1 MRICLYIILIL
12 LMLPGACR
20 RPDRDA
26 RLTAAAQ
33 TVQKDPAAALRML
46 DSIDVGAL
54 GERDRHYYDLLSIKA
69 KDKAYIV
76 HTSDSLILDVID
88 YYRSKRDKAL
98 YPEALYYGGRVY
110 SDMGDFPTALRY
122 FQNALEAIPEG
133 EEYLPLRSTVSS
145 QTGRLLNTLR
155 LYEQSVPYLEE
166 SIRLD
171 SITGDSLSYIDD
183 RQLLGAV
190 YLHNGRYSAAES
202 EFLKARE
209 IAESVSPEAVWPQD
223 MYLAAISEKEG
234 RVDLA
239 VSLIGPVMRF
249 ISPDYF
255 SISSAYA
262 ARIYFAAG
270 RLDSAYHY
278 AYKLVTSSSP
288 RNRQNGYKILLAPE
302 MASYIPADTAQRY
315 VREYRE
321 VIESLLSRHDDEAAL
336 IQNSMYNYQV
346 HERER
351 HRAEADK
358 MRYERRAFWL
368 LCGILALVAVVFYLK
383 YKNQRQLL
391 RLRVALANIGALRE
405 ALARE
410 KRIDVQPCETEV
422 PDNILPSDSTG
433 AAESEPL
440 RADDSTEMLRE
451 RLRDELMKLY
461 QESTERNIGLS
472 PHIIDSEAY
481 RLLQHHIEEKSIIGE
496 NNPLW
501 KQLEEVILQAS
512 PDFKTNLQ
520 LLTGGKLTQLD
531 LHTAYLVKC
540 HIAPTQM
547 SCLLG
552 RTKGSISS
560 RRESLG
566 FKVFNEKISVKV
578 IDGIIR
584 LL

>member
-1 MRICLYIILIL
+1 M
-12 LMLPGACR
+12 
-20 RPDRDA
+20 D
-26 RLTAAAQ
+26 TAPLQA
-33 TVQKDPAAALRML
+33 VVWL
-46 DSIDVGAL
+46 DSIGKEGLDEKEG
-54 GERDRHYYDLLSIKA
+54 HYYDLLWIKA
-69 KDKAYIV
+69 NDKAYVV
-76 HTSDSLILDVID
+76 HQSDSLILNVID
-88 YYRSKRDKAL
+88 YYAQHDKKGL

-133 EEYLPLRSTVSS
+133 KEGLPLKSTVSS

-155 LYEQSVPYLEE
+155 LYEQAVPYLEE

-171 SITGDSLSYIDD
+171 SIIGDSLSYIDD

-190 YLHNGRYSAAES
+190 YLHNGKYQAAEN

-209 IAESVSPEAVWPQD
+209 IAEVVAPQAVWPQD

-234 RVDLA
+234 RLDLA
-239 VSLIGPVMRF
+239 VSLIQPVMRF
-249 ISPDYF
+249 IGSEYF

-262 ARIYFAAG
+262 ARIYLAAG

-278 AYKLVTSSSP
+278 AHKLVTSSSP

-302 MASYIPADTAQRY
+302 MSRYLPADTARRY
-315 VREYRE
+315 IREYRE
-321 VIESLLSRHDDEAAL
+321 VIETLLSRHDDEAAL
-336 IQNSMYNYQV
+336 IQNSMYNYQI

-351 HRAEADK
+351 HKAEADK
-358 MRYERRAFWL
+358 IRYEHWVFGL
-368 LCGILALVAVVFYLK
+368 LLGILALVAVVFYLK

-391 RLRVALANIGALRE
+391 RLRIALANVGALRE
-405 ALARE
+405 ALSRE
-410 KRIDVQPCETEV
+410 NRIDIQSQETAL
-422 PDNILPSDSTG
+422 PDNRPLP
-433 AAESEPL
+433 ENSEPVPYKPL
-440 RADDSTEMLRE
+440 RVDDSSEMLRE
-451 RLRDELMKLY
+451 RLRNELMKLY
-461 QESTERNIGLS
+461 QESTEKNTGLAAC
-472 PHIIDSEAY
+472 IVDSDAY
-481 RLLQHHIEEKSIIGE
+481 RGLQRHIEEKSIIRDDS
-496 NNPLW
+496 PLW
-501 KQLEEVILQAS
+501 HQLEEVILQAS

-520 LLTGGKLTQLD
+520 LLTGGNLTQSD
-531 LHTAYLVKC
+531 LRTAYLVKC
-540 HIAPTQM
+540 NVAPTQM

-566 FKVFNEKISVKV
+566 FKVFNEKLGVKV

>member
-1 MRICLYIILIL
+1 MRIYLYIILML
-12 LMLPGACR
+12 LMLPGACV

-26 RLTAAAQ
+26 RLTAVAQ
-33 TVQKDPAAALRML
+33 MVQKNPEAALRAL
-46 DSIDVGAL
+46 DSIDVTAL
-54 GERDRHYYDLLSIKA
+54 GENDRHYYDLLSIKA

-76 HTSDSLILDVID
+76 HTSDSLILDVTD
-88 YYRSKRDKAL
+88 YYRRHHDKVL

-122 FQNALEAIPEG
+122 FQNALETIPEG
-133 EEYLPLRSTVSS
+133 EEYLPLKSTVSS

-155 LYEQSVPYLEE
+155 LYEQAVPYLEE

-190 YLHNGRYSAAES
+190 YLHNGKYGAAES
-202 EFLKARE
+202 EFLRARE
-209 IAESVSPEAVWPQD
+209 IAELVSPEAVWPQD

-234 RVDLA
+234 RTDLA
-239 VSLIGPVMRF
+239 VSLIGPGMRF

-278 AYKLVTSSSP
+278 AHKLVASSSP

-302 MASYIPADTAQRY
+302 MTSYIPADTARRY

-321 VIESLLSRHDDEAAL
+321 VIESLLSRHDAEAAL

-368 LCGILALVAVVFYLK
+368 LCGVLALAAVVFYLK

-391 RLRVALANIGALRE
+391 RLRIALSNIGALRE

-410 KRIDVQPCETEV
+410 KTIEVQPRSDDE
-422 PDNILPSDSTG
+422 PSDVLLS
-433 AAESEPL
+433 ESVGMGECEPL
-440 RADDSTEMLRE
+440 RADDSSEVLRK

-472 PHIIDSEAY
+472 PRIVDSDAY
-481 RLLQHHIEEKSIIGE
+481 RLLQRHIEDKSIIGE
-496 NNPLW
+496 NSTLW

-520 LLTGGKLTQLD
+520 LLTGGRLTQSD

-540 HIAPTQM
+540 HVAPTQM

-560 RRESLG
+560 RRESIG
-566 FKVFNEKISVKV
+566 FKVFNEKLSVKV

>member
-1 MRICLYIILIL
+1 MRIYLYIILIL
-12 LMLPGACR
+12 LMLPGACGHR
-20 RPDRDA
+20 DRDA
-26 RLTAAAQ
+26 RLRAVGRM
-33 TVQKDPAAALRML
+33 VQDDPAAALRAL
-46 DSIDVGAL
+46 DSIDAEGL
-54 GERDRHYYDLLSIKA
+54 DESDRHYYDLLNIKA

-76 HTSDSLILDVID
+76 HTSDSLVLDVID
-88 YYRSKRDKAL
+88 YYKRHRDKAL

-122 FQNALEAIPEG
+122 FQNALDAIPEG
-133 EEYLPLRSTVSS
+133 ENYLPLRSTVSS

-155 LYEQSVPYLEE
+155 LYEQAVPYLEE

-190 YLHNGRYSAAES
+190 YLHNGRYNSAES

-209 IAESVSPEAVWPQD
+209 IAELVSPEAVWPQD

-262 ARIYFAAG
+262 AKIYLAAG

-278 AYKLVTSSSP
+278 AHRLVASSSP

-302 MASYIPADTAQRY
+302 MAGYLHADTARRY

-351 HRAEADK
+351 YKAEADK

-368 LCGILALVAVVFYLK
+368 LFGVLALVAVVFYLK

-391 RLRVALANIGALRE
+391 RLRIALANIGALLE
-405 ALARE
+405 ALSRE
-410 KRIDVQPCETEV
+410 KRIDVQLSEDKTPN
-422 PDNILPSDSTG
+422 NILLPDGTEATNCG
-433 AAESEPL
+433 PL
-440 RADDSTEMLRE
+440 RANDSTEMLRE
-451 RLRDELMKLY
+451 RLRNELMKLY

-472 PHIIDSEAY
+472 SRIVDSDAY
-481 RLLQHHIEEKSIIGE
+481 RLLQHHIEEKSIIRDDSS
-496 NNPLW
+496 LW
-501 KQLEEVILQAS
+501 RQLEEVILQAS

-540 HIAPTQM
+540 HVAPTQM

-566 FKVFNEKISVKV
+566 FKVFNEKVSVKV

>member
-1 MRICLYIILIL
+1 MRIYLYIILIL
-12 LMLPGACR
+12 LMLPGACGHR
-20 RPDRDA
+20 DRDA
-26 RLTAAAQ
+26 RLRAVGRM
-33 TVQKDPAAALRML
+33 VQDDPAAALRAL
-46 DSIDVGAL
+46 DSIDAEGL
-54 GERDRHYYDLLSIKA
+54 DESDRHYYDLLNIKA

-76 HTSDSLILDVID
+76 HTSDSLVLDVID
-88 YYRSKRDKAL
+88 YYKRHRDKAL

-122 FQNALEAIPEG
+122 FQNALDAIPEG
-133 EEYLPLRSTVSS
+133 ENYLPLRSTVSS

-155 LYEQSVPYLEE
+155 LYEQAVPYLEE

-190 YLHNGRYSAAES
+190 YLHNGRYNSAES

-209 IAESVSPEAVWPQD
+209 IAELVSPEAVWPQD

-262 ARIYFAAG
+262 AKIYLAAG

-278 AYKLVTSSSP
+278 AHRLVASSSP

-302 MASYIPADTAQRY
+302 MAGYLHADTARRY

-351 HRAEADK
+351 YKAEADK

-368 LCGILALVAVVFYLK
+368 LFGVLALVAVVFYLK

-391 RLRVALANIGALRE
+391 RLRIALANIGALRE
-405 ALARE
+405 AL
-410 KRIDVQPCETEV
+410 
-422 PDNILPSDSTG
+422 S
-433 AAESEPL
+433 
-440 RADDSTEMLRE
+440 
-451 RLRDELMKLY
+451 
-461 QESTERNIGLS
+461 
-472 PHIIDSEAY
+472 
-481 RLLQHHIEEKSIIGE
+481 
-496 NNPLW
+496 
-501 KQLEEVILQAS
+501 
-512 PDFKTNLQ
+512 
-520 LLTGGKLTQLD
+520 
-531 LHTAYLVKC
+531 
-540 HIAPTQM
+540 
-547 SCLLG
+547 
-552 RTKGSISS
+552 
-560 RRESLG
+560 
-566 FKVFNEKISVKV
+566 
-578 IDGIIR
+578 
-584 LL
+584 